1 MVHLNE
7 EIKTTSSN
15 PVRNSTKT
23 ISNYLFIDKLEIGID
38 GIHKRL
44 DEYKKNLEIYGFI
57 VVKKKKIT
65 SSKVLYFND
74 TILGLRFNRPSKIFA
89 IIFDEYDKIDCDLKS
104 LDKPNTELYLFTGK
118 KNKSKMMSSERLRN
132 LKIVS
137 ATYEDAQSMFDA
149 LCNEIEKSREVK
161 TDNSAEELKYLAI
174 EKEMNEGLIK
184 ALKPIMD
191 KEEKREKE
199 TDEEK
204 RKAKEKRA
212 EKIQSQAQI
221 RIDKLEFECDGLR
234 EKSDKVAK
242 EIEKFESFLN
252 DLNPRV
258 NRIEEEKQKRIEAVK
273 NTDQEM
279 YTIEEKLVGILEYLE
294 LLCDRRRAVFNGLN
308 EINNFINDI
317 QYQDWNQTKRQLKDK
332 DDFREILQ
340 LFLITPF
347 TENQK
352 HKF

>member
-7 EIKTTSSN
+7 EIKTMSSN

-44 DEYKKNLEIYGFI
+44 EKYKKNLEIYGFI

-65 SSKVLYFND
+65 SRKVLYFND

-149 LCNEIEKSREVK
+149 LCNEIEKSLEVK

-174 EKEMNEGLIK
+174 EKEMNEGLISTK
-184 ALKPIMD
+184 ANH
-191 KEEKREKE
+191 
-199 TDEEK
+199 
-204 RKAKEKRA
+204 
-212 EKIQSQAQI
+212 
-221 RIDKLEFECDGLR
+221 G
-234 EKSDKVAK
+234 
-242 EIEKFESFLN
+242 
-252 DLNPRV
+252 
-258 NRIEEEKQKRIEAVK
+258 
-273 NTDQEM
+273 
-279 YTIEEKLVGILEYLE
+279 
-294 LLCDRRRAVFNGLN
+294 
-308 EINNFINDI
+308 
-317 QYQDWNQTKRQLKDK
+317 
-332 DDFREILQ
+332 
-340 LFLITPF
+340 
-347 TENQK
+347 
-352 HKF
+352 